1 MRATWRILAGRRDL
15 RLVLAAGVISMTGDW
30 ILTIGLTYRVYAVTG
45 STVASAL
52 TMAASFAPQVLL
64 GAVAGVFAD
73 RWDRKRTMIAADL
86 LLAAGL
92 LPLLLVRGAAQVWV
106 VFAVMF
112 WEGSVQQFFSPAQQ
126 AMVPRLVPDD
136 ELLAANAVSG
146 QVSNVSRL
154 AGSALGGI
162 LAAAGGMIAVT
173 LVDAATFLASAGL
186 LALVRTSGRTAS
198 REGGRVRD
206 RLAQIGADLRDGVRL
221 TTRHK
226 VLRALMI
233 FALVTSVGEG
243 TMGTL
248 FTPFVEHVLHGTPQD
263 LGLIVAAQAVGGIAG
278 GMVAAASGH
287 RVRAA
292 RLLCY
297 GAVVF
302 GLVDLAIFL
311 YPLGYVAVWP
321 AVAGMIIV
329 GVPGALTLAGLIT
342 LFQRSSQDSHR
353 GRVFG
358 AVTAMEGVTVL
369 AGTLGAGYLSRLAG
383 IIPVLAIQGAGYV
396 VAGLVML
403 VWLKDSTGSAGGG
416 RPARTSLATGKG
428 PARTAQR
435 SRHPADGRRGHA
447 TAHPGGRVQPG
458 RRTRGQPGLRPRA
471 ELRDPAIPA
480 AAARGAATDR
490 AAGGAR

>member
-15 RLVLAAGVISMTGDW
+15 RLVLSAGIISLTGDW
-30 ILTIGLTYRVYAVTG
+30 ILTIGLIYRVYALTG

-52 TMAASFAPQVLL
+52 TMASSFAPQVLL

-92 LPLLLVRGAAQVWV
+92 LPLVLVHDAAQVWI

-112 WEGSVQQFFSPAQQ
+112 WEGSVQQFFSPAEQ

-136 ELLAANAVSG
+136 ELMTANAVSG

-162 LAAAGGMIAVT
+162 LAAVGGIIAVT
-173 LVDAATFLASAGL
+173 LIDAASFLASALL
-186 LALVRTSGRTAS
+186 LALVRTTGRTAAS
-198 REGGRVRD
+198 SEGGSIRA
-206 RLAQIGADLRDGVRL
+206 RLAQVGAELRDGL
-221 TTRHK
+221 QMSARHA

-243 TMGTL
+243 IMSTL

-263 LGLIVAAQAVGGIAG
+263 LGLIVAAQAVGGIVG
-278 GMVAAASGH
+278 GIVAAACGH
-287 RVRAA
+287 RARAS
-292 RLLCY
+292 RLLSY
-297 GAVVF
+297 GAIAF

-321 AVAGMIIV
+321 AIVGMIIV
-329 GVPGALTLAGLIT
+329 GLPGALTLAGLIT
-342 LFQRSSQDSHR
+342 LFQRSSEDSYR

-358 AVTAMEGVTVL
+358 AVSALEGVTVL
-369 AGTLGAGYLSRLAG
+369 AGTLAAGYLSRFVG
-383 IIPVLAIQGAGYV
+383 IVPVLAVQGAGYV

-403 VWLKDSTGSAGGG
+403 AWLKDG
-416 RPARTSLATGKG
+416 
-428 PARTAQR
+428 
-435 SRHPADGRRGHA
+435 AD
-447 TAHPGGRVQPG
+447 PPV
-458 RRTRGQPGLRPRA
+458 
-471 ELRDPAIPA
+471 PA
-480 AAARGAATDR
+480 ADRDEAGQGELTLIAADEGFRPLP
-490 AAGGAR
+490 

>member
-15 RLVLAAGVISMTGDW
+15 RLVLSAGIISLTGDW
-30 ILTIGLTYRVYAVTG
+30 ILTIGLIYRVYAVTG

-52 TMAASFAPQVLL
+52 TMASSFAPQVLL

-92 LPLLLVRGAAQVWV
+92 LPLLLVHDAAQVWI

-112 WEGSVQQFFSPAQQ
+112 WEGSVQQFFSPAEQ

-136 ELLAANAVSG
+136 ELMAANAVSG

-162 LAAAGGMIAVT
+162 LAAAGGIIAVT
-173 LVDAATFLASAGL
+173 LIDAASFLASALL
-186 LALVRTSGRTAS
+186 LALVRTTGRTAAS
-198 REGGRVRD
+198 SEGGSIRVK
-206 RLAQIGADLRDGVRL
+206 LARVGAELRDGL
-221 TTRHK
+221 QLSARHA

-243 TMGTL
+243 IMSTL

-263 LGLIVAAQAVGGIAG
+263 LGLIVAAQAVGGIVG
-278 GMVAAASGH
+278 GIVAAASGH
-287 RVRAA
+287 RARAS
-292 RLLCY
+292 RLLSY
-297 GAVVF
+297 GAIAF

-321 AVAGMIIV
+321 AIVGMIIV
-329 GVPGALTLAGLIT
+329 GLPGALTVAGLIT
-342 LFQRSSQDSHR
+342 LFQRSSEDSYR

-358 AVTAMEGVTVL
+358 AVSALEGVTVL
-369 AGTLGAGYLSRLAG
+369 AGTLGAGYLSRFVG
-383 IIPVLAIQGAGYV
+383 IVPVLAVQGAGYV

-403 VWLKDSTGSAGGG
+403 AWLKDGADP
-416 RPARTSLATGKG
+416 PA
-428 PARTAQR
+428 
-435 SRHPADGRRGHA
+435 
-447 TAHPGGRVQPG
+447 
-458 RRTRGQPGLRPRA
+458 
-471 ELRDPAIPA
+471 PA
-480 AAARGAATDR
+480 ADR
-490 AAGGAR
+490 DEDGQGELTLITADEGFRPLP

>member
-15 RLVLAAGVISMTGDW
+15 RLVLSAGIISLTGDW
-30 ILTIGLTYRVYAVTG
+30 ILTIGLIYRVYAVTG

-52 TMAASFAPQVLL
+52 TMASSFAPQVLL

-92 LPLLLVRGAAQVWV
+92 LPLLLVHDAAQVWI

-112 WEGSVQQFFSPAQQ
+112 WEGSVQQFFSPAEQ

-136 ELLAANAVSG
+136 ELVAANAVSG

-162 LAAAGGMIAVT
+162 LAAAGGIIAVT
-173 LVDAATFLASAGL
+173 LIDAASFLASALL
-186 LALVRTSGRTAS
+186 LALVRTTGRTAAS
-198 REGGRVRD
+198 SEGGSIRV
-206 RLAQIGADLRDGVRL
+206 RLAQVGAELRDGL
-221 TTRHK
+221 QMSARHA

-243 TMGTL
+243 IMSTL

-278 GMVAAASGH
+278 GIVAAASGH
-287 RVRAA
+287 RARAS
-292 RLLCY
+292 RLLSY
-297 GAVVF
+297 GAIVF

-321 AVAGMIIV
+321 AIVGMIIV
-329 GVPGALTLAGLIT
+329 GLPGALTLAGLIT
-342 LFQRSSQDSHR
+342 LFQRNSEDSYR

-358 AVTAMEGVTVL
+358 AVSALEGVTVL
-369 AGTLGAGYLSRLAG
+369 AGALGAGYLSRFVG
-383 IIPVLAIQGAGYV
+383 IVPVLAVQGAGYV

-403 VWLKDSTGSAGGG
+403 AWLKDGADP
-416 RPARTSLATGKG
+416 PA
-428 PARTAQR
+428 
-435 SRHPADGRRGHA
+435 
-447 TAHPGGRVQPG
+447 
-458 RRTRGQPGLRPRA
+458 
-471 ELRDPAIPA
+471 PA
-480 AAARGAATDR
+480 ADRDEAGQGELTLIAADEGFRPLP
-490 AAGGAR
+490 